1 MNVLYLSLGVAL
13 LLATI
18 ADLVWTTLWVEGG
31 AGPMTSRL
39 MAGTWRFLRETWG
52 QNSRALTLAG
62 PLVFALGL
70 SVWIALLWAGWTL
83 VFASAETALI
93 DTLDR
98 GAISWFDLAY
108 FAGYTIFTLGTGD
121 LVPRQG
127 IWQIV
132 TVLATA
138 SGLLF
143 VTLIVTYA
151 LSVLD
156 AVTQKRTFAS
166 GVTGLGMDG
175 ESVLRSAWN
184 GEEFEGLEL
193 PLNEFTGQLNALTAN
208 HKAYPILHYFYTDRP
223 DRASTIGIAVLDE
236 ALTLVRYGVPERHR
250 PDAAVVQN
258 ARASVGSYLD
268 TIHGSFIEPADQPPR
283 SPDLD
288 RLRESDVPTVSDE
301 AFAESLDGLS
311 DRRRMLLG
319 LVQSDAREWPSR
331 KDDRPHR

>member
-1 MNVLYLSLGVAL
+1 MNVLYLAVGVAL
-13 LLATI
+13 ILGTI
-18 ADLVWTTLWVEGG
+18 VDLVWTTLWVEGG
-31 AGPMTSRL
+31 AGPLTSRL
-39 MAGTWRFLRETWG
+39 MAGTWRLLKGACGR
-52 QNSRALTLAG
+52 NSRILTLAG

-70 SVWIALLWAGWTL
+70 SVWIILLWAGWTL
-83 VFASAETALI
+83 VFASAETALV

-127 IWQIV
+127 VWQIV
-132 TVLATA
+132 TVLTAA

-166 GVTGLGMDG
+166 GVTGLGTRG
-175 ESVLRSAWN
+175 ESIVRSAWN

-193 PLNEFTGQLNALTAN
+193 PLNELTGQLNAITSN

-223 DRASTIGIAVLDE
+223 ERASTVGIAALDE
-236 ALTLVRYGVPERHR
+236 ALTLIRFGVPERHR
-250 PDAAVVQN
+250 PDAVVVQN
-258 ARASVGSYLD
+258 ARASVGNYLD
-268 TIHGSFIEPADQPPR
+268 TLHGAFIDAADRPPTA
-283 SPDLD
+283 PDLD
-288 RLRESDVPTVSDE
+288 RLRESGVPTVSDE

-311 DRRRMLLG
+311 DRRRTLLG
-319 LVQSDAREWPSR
+319 LVQSDAREWPSPE
-331 KDDRPHR
+331 DDQLSQ